1 MVAPAH
7 LCIGKEKA
15 PNLLASLP
23 IDSFS
28 NEFWILAIIIQG
40 KLESS
45 ILSLSPSKCG
55 FFFFMVY
62 MVA

>member
-1 MVAPAH
+1 MEALQSQGSFEKRRRFPNIRGILMVAPAH

-28 NEFWILAIIIQG
+28 NEF
-40 KLESS
+40 
-45 ILSLSPSKCG
+45 
-55 FFFFMVY
+55 
-62 MVA
+62 